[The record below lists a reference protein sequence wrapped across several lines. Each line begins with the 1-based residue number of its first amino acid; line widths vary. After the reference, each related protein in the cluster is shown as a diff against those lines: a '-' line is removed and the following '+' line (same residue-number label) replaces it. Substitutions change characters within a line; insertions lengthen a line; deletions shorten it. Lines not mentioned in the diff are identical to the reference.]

1 MKGFFEWFKASTK
14 VKRWMLLILLGIVL
28 TCYGFSKVLVLE
40 KLEFLELL
48 PIIFMFVFGFTFV
61 ILGIIFIQKRTLEL
75 IIEANDTTTSKG
87 KKANINIKSLIF
99 NRTVY
104 EEGPKIVV
112 IGGGTGLNTVI
123 RGLKKY
129 TNNITAIVTMS
140 DYGANITQSRKEL
153 NLLPLN
159 DIKESIVALSS
170 EEELMKKLLT
180 LKFQNERLKNLC
192 FGDIYLLAMKE
203 LCGDISEGI
212 KHSTD
217 ILNITGKVLPV
228 TLDEITIC
236 AELNDGTTIEERDKI
251 PEIVTSR
258 VEKINRIYISPSN
271 CRPAPG
277 VIEAIQ
283 EADVIV
289 IGPGSL
295 YTNVIPN
302 LLVKNVAKAIK
313 ESKAIK
319 TYITNIMTEQGQ
331 TDNYSVSDHIQAIID
346 HVGKEVMDFCICD
359 TGEVMPEYV
368 RKYNQEGSD
377 VVEQDIAKATSKG
390 IGIIQKNMS
399 CIIDNKIRHNADVI
413 ASAIIELICNDL
425 KFKDKH
431 GTTQYLLLNSVL
443 KEQKKVEKRN
453 SRNYKKHKS
462 IVRKAENRISGSKNR
477 KSSKFSNKYKE
488 RVKSIQSTE
497 AKTAENRRLVEE
509 IERLEGASHRKKKE
523 FKQEDLAKE
532 IEKLTLSRENA
543 QEKIK
548 EKRERKLKKQDIQ
561 KDE

>member
-14 VKRWMLLILLGIVL
+14 IKRWMLLILIGIVL
-28 TCYGFSKVLVLE
+28 SCYGFSKILVAD
-40 KLEFLELL
+40 KLEFLDLL
-48 PIIFMFVFGFTFV
+48 PIILLFVFGFIFV

-75 IIEANDTTTSKG
+75 LIEANDTTTVKG
-87 KKANINIKSLIF
+87 KKASVNIKSLIF
-99 NRTVY
+99 NKRVY
-104 EEGPKIVV
+104 EEGPKVVV

-123 RGLKKY
+123 KGLKKY

-140 DYGANITQSRKEL
+140 DYGADITQSRKEL

-159 DIKESIVALSS
+159 DIKESIISLSDK
-170 EEELMKKLLT
+170 EELMKHLMN
-180 LKFQNERLKNLC
+180 LKFQNERLRNLC

-212 KHSTD
+212 KHSTEV
-217 ILNITGKVLPV
+217 LNIIGKVLPV

-236 AELNDGTTIEERDKI
+236 AELNDGTTIEEKDKI
-251 PEIVTSR
+251 PEIVTNR

-277 VIEAIQ
+277 VLEAIA
-283 EADVIV
+283 EADAIV

-319 TYITNIMTEQGQ
+319 VYVTNIMTEQGQ

-368 RKYNQEGSD
+368 RKYNKEGSD
-377 VVEQDIAKATSKG
+377 VVDQDISKATSKG
-390 IGIIQKNMS
+390 VKIIQKNMS
-399 CIIDNKIRHNADVI
+399 TIVNDKIRHNPDVI
-413 ASAIIELICNDL
+413 ATSIIELICNDL
-425 KFKDKH
+425 KFKDKQ
-431 GTTQYLLLNSVL
+431 GSTQYLLLNSVL
-443 KEQKKVEKRN
+443 KEEKKIE
-453 SRNYKKHKS
+453 KKHNKMLKNHKN
-462 IVRKAENRISGSKNR
+462 IVKKAER
-477 KSSKFSNKYKE
+477 KVTTSNHKRTSKFSNKYKD
-488 RVKSIQSTE
+488 RVKSIQTAE
-497 AKTAENRRLVEE
+497 AQTAENRRIAEE
-509 IERLEGASHRKKKE
+509 IEKMQKSTRKKKE
-523 FKQEDLAKE
+523 VKQEDLAKE
-532 IEKLTLSRENA
+532 IEKLTLSRENT

-548 EKRERKLKKQDIQ
+548 EKREKKANKQLN
-561 KDE
+561 KNV